1 MTTHD
6 HNGHEHDH
14 NGQDHSGPS
23 LAVKEMAAA
32 CVKFVDSLSAD
43 QKTKTIYHFN
53 DGERI
58 FWYYPP
64 MNRHGLPLRDM
75 DENQRTLAYALMASG
90 LSETANTRAHQ
101 IIQHELILG
110 SMEKTAGIRSF
121 VRDPDLYYWTVFGDP
136 LGSDPWGWR
145 IEGHHISIHMHIYG
159 DDVIS
164 TTPFFFGSNP
174 AVVPDGLPNAGR
186 SILGNRE
193 ALALELANTLDSS
206 QRSTA
211 VIAEDAPWDIL
222 SYNASKVVI
231 PKEQGLRGGQMNG
244 TQKEMLLSLI
254 TEYTSQVRDD
264 IADKGVGKVLNQIRE
279 DGVEN
284 FHFAWSGGMEHRQ
297 NHYYRIHSGD
307 FVIEYDNRQN
317 DANHIHSVLRDVEND
332 FGIDV
337 LREHLLLF
345 HVI

>member
-1 MTTHD
+1 MTNHDHD
-6 HNGHEHDH
+6 HNGHDHDH
-14 NGQDHSGPS
+14 SDPS
-23 LAVKEMAAA
+23 LAVKEMGEA
-32 CVKFVDSLSAD
+32 CVKFVDSLSVD
-43 QKTKTIYHFN
+43 QKAKTIFHFN

-90 LSETANTRAHQ
+90 LSETANTRVHQ
-101 IIQHELILG
+101 IIEHELILG
-110 SMEKTAGIRSF
+110 SMEKTAGIKSF
-121 VRDPDLYYWTVFGDP
+121 VRDPALYYWTVFGDP
-136 LGSDPWGWR
+136 LGEDPWGWR
-145 IEGHHISIHMHIYG
+145 IEGHHISIHMHIYKG
-159 DDVIS
+159 EVIS

-174 AVVPDGLPNAGR
+174 AVVPAGLPNAGR
-186 SILGNRE
+186 SILGSRE
-193 ALALELANTLDSS
+193 ALGLELANSLDSS
-206 QRSTA
+206 QRSIA
-211 VIAEDAPWDIL
+211 VIAEDAPFDIL
-222 SYNASKVVI
+222 TYNSSKALI
-231 PKEQGLRGGQMNG
+231 PKEEGIRGGQMNG
-244 TQKEMLLSLI
+244 TQKEMLTALI

-284 FHFAWSGGMEHRQ
+284 FHFAWSGGMEHLQ

-307 FVIEYDNRQN
+307 FIIEYDNRQN

>member
-6 HNGHEHDH
+6 HNGHSHDDHDH
-14 NGQDHSGPS
+14 GDGSA
-23 LAVKEMAAA
+23 AVKDMAEA
-32 CVKFVDSLSAD
+32 CAKFVDSLSAG
-43 QKTKTIYHFN
+43 QEAKTLFHFN
-53 DGERI
+53 DGERV

-75 DENQRTLAYALMASG
+75 DENQRTLAFALMASG
-90 LSETANTRAHQ
+90 LSETANTRAQQ
-101 IIQHELILG
+101 IIQHEVILG
-110 SMEKTAGIRSF
+110 QIEKDEEIRSF
-121 VRDPDLYYWTVFGDP
+121 VRDPELYYWTVFGDP

-145 IEGHHISIHMHIYG
+145 IEGHHISIHMHLYKG
-159 DDVIS
+159 EVIS

-174 AVVPDGLPNAGR
+174 AIVPAGYPNAGR
-186 SILGNRE
+186 NILGSRE
-193 ALALELANTLDSS
+193 DLALALANTLDSS
-206 QRSTA
+206 QRSKA
-211 VIAEDAPWDIL
+211 IIGDDAPFDIL
-222 SYNASKVVI
+222 TYNSSKALI
-231 PKEQGLRGGQMNG
+231 PKEEGIRGGQMNG
-244 TQKEMLLSLI
+244 SQKEMLTSLI
-254 TEYTSQVRDD
+254 TEYTSQVRSDFE
-264 IADKGVGKVLNQIRE
+264 DKGVGKVLNQIRE

-284 FHFAWSGGMEHRQ
+284 FHLAWSGGLEHGQ

-332 FGIDV
+332 FGVDV

>member
-6 HNGHEHDH
+6 HDHDDHDH
-14 NGQDHSGPS
+14 DHQSP
-23 LAVKEMAAA
+23 AVKEMREA

-43 QKTKTIYHFN
+43 QKSKTLFHFN
-53 DGERI
+53 DGERV

-90 LSETANTRAHQ
+90 LSESANSRAHL
-101 IIQHELILG
+101 IIEHETILG
-110 SMEKTAGIRSF
+110 PMEKAAGIRSF
-121 VRDPDLYYWTVFGDP
+121 VRDPELYYWTVFGDP

-145 IEGHHISIHMHIYG
+145 IEGHHISIHMHIYR
-159 DDVIS
+159 DEVIS

-174 AVVPDGLPNAGR
+174 AIVPAGFPHAGR
-186 SILGNRE
+186 NILGDRE
-193 ALALELANTLDSS
+193 TMALELATTLDSS
-206 QRSTA
+206 QRSKA
-211 VIAEDAPWDIL
+211 VIAEDAPFDIL
-222 SYNASKVVI
+222 TYNSSKALI
-231 PKEQGLRGGQMNG
+231 PKEEGIRGGQMNG
-244 TQKEMLLSLI
+244 TQKEMLTSLI

-264 IADKGVGKVLNQIRE
+264 IADKGVGKVLNQISE

-284 FHFAWSGGMEHRQ
+284 FHLAWSGGMEHGQ

>member
-14 NGQDHSGPS
+14 EDHDHNGPS
-23 LAVKEMAAA
+23 TAVKEMAEA

-43 QKTKTIYHFN
+43 QKSKTVFHFN
-53 DGERI
+53 DGERV

-75 DENQRTLAYALMASG
+75 DDNQRTLAYALMASG

-101 IIQHELILG
+101 IIDHELILKG
-110 SMEKTAGIRSF
+110 IEKSEGIVSF
-121 VRDPDLYYWTVFGDP
+121 VRDPELYYWTVFGDP

-145 IEGHHISIHMHIYG
+145 VEGHHISIHMHIYG
-159 DDVIS
+159 DEVIS

-174 AVVPDGLPNAGR
+174 AVVPAGLPQAGLD
-186 SILGNRE
+186 ILGSRE
-193 ALALELANTLDSS
+193 ALALELASSLDSS
-206 QRSTA
+206 QRSKA
-211 VIAEDAPWDIL
+211 VIAEDAPLDIL
-222 SYNASKVVI
+222 TYNSSKVAL
-231 PKEQGLRGGQMNG
+231 PREEGLRGGQMNG
-244 TQKEMLLSLI
+244 TQKEMLTSII
-254 TEYTSQVRDD
+254 TEYTSQVRGD

-284 FHFAWSGGMEHRQ
+284 FHFAWSGGMDHGQ
-297 NHYYRIHSGD
+297 KHYYRVHSGD

>member
-6 HNGHEHDH
+6 HNGHDHANHEHNH
-14 NGQDHSGPS
+14 RSV
-23 LAVKEMAAA
+23 AVQEMADA
-32 CVKFVDSLSAD
+32 CVKFIDSLSTE
-43 QKTKTIYHFN
+43 QKSKTIYHFN

-75 DENQRTLAYALMASG
+75 DDNQRKLAYALMASG
-90 LSETANTRAHQ
+90 LTETATTRAHQ
-101 IIQHELILG
+101 IMEHELILG
-110 SMEKTAGIRSF
+110 PIEKAAGIRSF

-136 LGSDPWGWR
+136 LSNDPWGWR

-159 DDVIS
+159 DEVIS

-174 AVVPDGLPNAGR
+174 AIVPDGFPHAGR
-186 SILGNRE
+186 NILGLRE
-193 ALALELANTLDSS
+193 AMGLELANSLDSN
-206 QRSTA
+206 QRAKA
-211 VIAEDAPWDIL
+211 VIADDAPFDIL
-222 SYNASKVVI
+222 TYNSSKAII
-231 PKEQGLRGGQMNG
+231 PKEEGIRGGQMNG

-264 IADKGVGKVLNQIRE
+264 IADKGVGKVLEQIRE
-279 DGVEN
+279 DGAEN
-284 FHFAWSGGMEHRQ
+284 FYLAWSGGMEHGA

>member
-6 HNGHEHDH
+6 YNGHTHDH
-14 NGQDHSGPS
+14 DDNGGS

-32 CVKFVDSLSAD
+32 CVKFVDSLSVD
-43 QKTKTIYHFN
+43 QKSKTLFHFN
-53 DGERI
+53 DGERV

-75 DENQRTLAYALMASG
+75 DENQRSLAYALMSSG
-90 LSETANTRAHQ
+90 LSEAANTRAHQ
-101 IIQHELILG
+101 IIDHELILE
-110 SMEKTAGIRSF
+110 SIEKSEGIVSF

-136 LGSDPWGWR
+136 MGSDPWGWR
-145 IEGHHISIHMHIYG
+145 VEGHHISIHMHIYRG
-159 DDVIS
+159 EVIS

-174 AVVPDGLPNAGR
+174 AIVPAGLPHAGR
-186 SILGNRE
+186 NILGSRE
-193 ALALELANTLDSS
+193 DLALELASSLDSS
-206 QRSTA
+206 QRSIA
-211 VIAEDAPWDIL
+211 VIAEDAPFDIL
-222 SYNASKVVI
+222 TYNSSKALI
-231 PKEQGLRGGQMNG
+231 PKEEGIRGGQMSG
-244 TQKEMLLSLI
+244 SQKEMLTSLI
-254 TEYTSQVRDD
+254 TEYTSQVRSDFE
-264 IADKGVGKVLNQIRE
+264 DKGVGKVFTQLRG

-284 FHFAWSGGMEHRQ
+284 FHFAWSGGMDHGQ
-297 NHYYRIHSGD
+297 KHYYRIHSGD

-317 DANHIHSVLRDVEND
+317 HANHIHSVLRDVEND

>member
-14 NGQDHSGPS
+14 NGQEHSGPS

-121 VRDPDLYYWTVFGDP
+121 VRDPDL
-136 LGSDPWGWR
+136 
-145 IEGHHISIHMHIYG
+145 
-159 DDVIS
+159 
-164 TTPFFFGSNP
+164 
-174 AVVPDGLPNAGR
+174 
-186 SILGNRE
+186 
-193 ALALELANTLDSS
+193 
-206 QRSTA
+206 
-211 VIAEDAPWDIL
+211 
-222 SYNASKVVI
+222 SY
-231 PKEQGLRGGQMNG
+231 
-244 TQKEMLLSLI
+244 
-254 TEYTSQVRDD
+254 
-264 IADKGVGKVLNQIRE
+264 
-279 DGVEN
+279 
-284 FHFAWSGGMEHRQ
+284 
-297 NHYYRIHSGD
+297 
-307 FVIEYDNRQN
+307 
-317 DANHIHSVLRDVEND
+317 
-332 FGIDV
+332 
-337 LREHLLLF
+337 
-345 HVI
+345 

>member
-6 HNGHEHDH
+6 HDGHDH
-14 NGQDHSGPS
+14 SHDDHNRGPS
-23 LAVKEMAAA
+23 TAVKEMAEA

-43 QKTKTIYHFN
+43 QKSKTIFHFN
-53 DGERI
+53 DGERV

-75 DENQRTLAYALMASG
+75 DENQRNLAYALMASG
-90 LSETANTRAHQ
+90 LSKTANTRARQ
-101 IIQHELILG
+101 IIDHELILKQI
-110 SMEKTAGIRSF
+110 EKAEGIVSF
-121 VRDPDLYYWTVFGDP
+121 VRDPELYYWTVFGDP

-145 IEGHHISIHMHIYG
+145 VEGHHISIHMHIYG
-159 DDVIS
+159 DEVIS

-174 AVVPDGLPNAGR
+174 AIVPDGYPQAGR
-186 SILGNRE
+186 NILGSRE
-193 ALALELANTLDSS
+193 ALAIELAKTLDSS
-206 QRSTA
+206 QRSKA
-211 VIAEDAPWDIL
+211 VIAEDAPLDIL
-222 SYNASKVVI
+222 TYNSSKVAL
-231 PKEQGLRGGQMNG
+231 PREEGLRGGQMNG
-244 TQKEMLLSLI
+244 PQKEMLISLI

-284 FHFAWSGGMEHRQ
+284 FHFAWSGGTDHGQ
-297 NHYYRIHSGD
+297 KHYYRVHSGD
-307 FVIEYDNRQN
+307 FVIEYDNRQ
-317 DANHIHSVLRDVEND
+317 DEANHIHSVLRDVEND